1 MDVVLLES
9 EGSDESR
16 IVIRRVRA
24 TDRLTARLR
33 SSALDRRPRGGPVP
47 RLQHRSGPS
56 RPRVAEPTRAQAD
69 RPLATSIP
77 RYVAP
82 ASAGISQTDEGREQ
96 LATTVSAVEWWAELI
111 EGEAPVDV
119 RGIALARVLLATDG
133 RTPYRSPPTDAV
145 LSAVGEA
152 VARIDARIGFSAA
165 ARVGG
170 SRTLVRRYSRL
181 PLCGRRGSGPLSRPR
196 AVSATRPGREPS
208 ERVLT

>member
-33 SSALDRRPRGGPVP
+33 SSALDRRLAAGQSPDSSTALALRARVLLSQRARRQTARSL
-47 RLQHRSGPS
+47 RLF
-56 RPRVAEPTRAQAD
+56 
-69 RPLATSIP
+69 P

-82 ASAGISQTDEGREQ
+82 ASAGISQTAEGREQ
-96 LATTVSAVEWWAELI
+96 LATTVSAVEWLAELI

-152 VARIDARIGFSAA
+152 VAA
-165 ARVGG
+165 
-170 SRTLVRRYSRL
+170 
-181 PLCGRRGSGPLSRPR
+181 
-196 AVSATRPGREPS
+196 
-208 ERVLT
+208 LTPA